1 MRAQVKIN
9 LMVRFHHALQNRI
22 FKKMKI
28 GIITQPLKYNYG
40 GLLQNFALQTVL
52 KRMGHE
58 VITLDVPSKGRVTFK
73 SKLIEL
79 VKKLLKIATD
89 SNGRIFH
96 IWKYSSKSDIL
107 SQNTRKFINQYI
119 NSAPFIKPDE
129 GDFDAL
135 IVGSDQVWRPMYA
148 DLSKTFF
155 AFACNWTKTI
165 RLAYAASFGSDTWE
179 YTKEETAYAKD
190 LVNLF
195 KAVSVREVS
204 GMRLCEEYLGVN
216 AVHVLDP
223 TMLLSAEDY
232 IRILSLKEIEQNPG
246 ELFYYFLDFN
256 QEKQRIVHELSM
268 RLNLTSFTVNSA
280 VEDKYA
286 PIEKRIQP
294 PVENWLR
301 AFMDAKFV
309 ITDSFHGTVFSIIF
323 NKPFVVLGNQKRGL
337 ARFESLLD
345 ICGLHN
351 RLFNIS
357 DFPLCLTNQHL
368 QTPNVNLESVRLK
381 SMNFLIKNL

>member
-1 MRAQVKIN
+1 
-9 LMVRFHHALQNRI
+9 
-22 FKKMKI
+22 MKI
-28 GIITQPLKYNYG
+28 GIITQPLRYNYG

-52 KRMGHE
+52 IRMGHD
-58 VITLDVPSKGRVTFK
+58 VVTLDVPSKARVTFK

-79 VKKLLKIATD
+79 VRFLLKISTD
-89 SNGRIFH
+89 SKGRVLH

-107 SQNTRKFINQYI
+107 SQNTKIFITQHI
-119 NSAPFIKPDE
+119 NRTPFKIPNE
-129 GDFDAL
+129 EDFDAL

-155 AFACNWTKTI
+155 AFARNWTKTI

-179 YTKEETAYAKD
+179 YSHEETGYAKD
-190 LVNLF
+190 LVKLF
-195 KAVSVREVS
+195 KAVSVREES
-204 GMRLCEEYLGVN
+204 GLRLCDEYLGVN

-232 IRILSLKEIEQNPG
+232 VRILSLNDIEQSPG

-256 QEKQRIVHELSM
+256 QEKQTLVHDLSM
-268 RLNLTSFTVNSA
+268 RLNMTSFTVNSR
-280 VEDKYA
+280 VENKYA
-286 PIEKRIQP
+286 PIEERIQP
-294 PVENWLR
+294 PVEKWLR
-301 AFMDAKFV
+301 AFMDAKFI
-309 ITDSFHGTVFSIIF
+309 ITDSFHGTVFSILF

-345 ICGLHN
+345 MCGLHN

-357 DFPLCLTNQHL
+357 GSPLCLTQQHL
-368 QTPNVNLESVRLK
+368 QTPNVHLDSVRKK